1 MKTLILYA
9 SKYGATGE
17 IARRI
22 AEKMPEAT
30 VCNIKTDKIPQL
42 SKFDC
47 IIIGSSLY
55 AGMIRKEA
63 KEYITQNTTELC
75 KKKFGLFLS
84 GFEPTNEK
92 IYFTN
97 KFSGE
102 LLEAATATAFLGGI
116 FDPEKVGF
124 PGRFIVKKIAKQS
137 DYLNNI
143 SNDKISSFIGELN
156 RKANI

>member
-9 SKYGATGE
+9 SKYGAAGE
-17 IARRI
+17 IANRI

-30 VCNIKTDKIPQL
+30 ICNLKKSEIPQL
-42 SKFDC
+42 SNFDC

-75 KKKFGLFLS
+75 KKKLGLFLS
-84 GFEPTNEK
+84 GFKPDNE
-92 IYFTN
+92 YFTN
-97 KFSGE
+97 NFSAD
-102 LLEAATATAFLGGI
+102 LLKKATATAFLGGI

-124 PGRFIVKKIAKQS
+124 IGRFIVKKVAKQS
-137 DYLNNI
+137 EYLNNI
-143 SNDKISSFIGELN
+143 SDDKINEFIRVLKYE
-156 RKANI
+156 KE